1 MNLLLIIGTIAA
13 VVAIARLMKVLTLSQ
28 ELTNVDPDQEL
39 KSDIKA
45 NAIGMLAFM
54 VVGLVLFF
62 YMIQKYMPLTLPVA
76 ASEHGVR
83 TDKLLN
89 INFLIIIVVFI
100 ITQIALFWFI
110 YKYRYREGKK
120 AYFYPHNNTVEVIW
134 TVIPTIVLAGLVV
147 TGLNEWV
154 KITSADNKDG
164 MNIQVYSQQ
173 FNFVA
178 RYSGKDNKLGSSFF
192 RRIADNNPLGLDLNQ
207 KETQDDIIAKDEMH
221 FVVNKPVMLNINSR
235 DVIHSV
241 YLPHFRSQMNAV
253 PGMTTNFYFKP
264 TITTAEMRKI
274 TGNSKFDYVLLCNKI
289 CGVSHYMM
297 KMKVVVDTQ
306 QEFDKWLKT
315 QASAIPK
322 ETKAEAESSEV
333 KPMAAN

>member
-1 MNLLLIIGTIAA
+1 MSLLIIIGTIAA

-28 ELTNVDPDQEL
+28 ELTGEDPSKEL

-45 NAIGMLAFM
+45 NAMGMLAFM
-54 VVGLVLFF
+54 VVGLFLFF
-62 YMIQKYMPLTLPVA
+62 YMIIKYMPLTLPVA

-83 TDKLLN
+83 TDNLLN
-89 INFLIIIVVFI
+89 INFLIIIAVFI

-110 YKYRYREGKK
+110 YKYRYREGHR

-154 KITSADNKDG
+154 KITSPDNKDG

-173 FNFVA
+173 FVFVA
-178 RYSGKDNKLGSSFF
+178 RYAGKDNELGSSFF
-192 RRIADNNPLGLDLNQ
+192 RRIEDNNPLGLDLSQ

-241 YLPHFRSQMNAV
+241 YLPHFRTQMNAV

-306 QEFDKWLKT
+306 QEFDKWIKT
-315 QASAIPK
+315 QSSAIPK
-322 ETKAEAESSEV
+322 VEKAEVENNQT
-333 KPMAAN
+333 KPMAVN